1 MSTLATRRAEL
12 TAAMLTGGVAISDA
26 PGRIAPPVGYI
37 YGDGI
42 DPRGIGRGQVAASFR
57 VTLVVGHPDA
67 PAASAALGVLTL
79 LALSVLQDLNGW
91 QVGEV
96 RPDAVRT
103 IAGALFLSADVT
115 ASAMIDI

>member
-1 MSTLATRRAEL
+1 MA
-12 TAAMLTGGVAISDA
+12 TGGVVISDA

-57 VTLVVGHPDA
+57 VTLVVGRADA
-67 PAASAALGVLTL
+67 PAASAALGALTI
-79 LALSVLQDLNGW
+79 LALTALRNINGW

-96 RPDAVRT
+96 RPDAIRS
-103 IAGALFLSADVT
+103 IAGADYLTADVT
-115 ASAMIDI
+115 ASAMIDV